1 MGDLQTV
8 YHAIKVLGAPP
19 EQVPDR
25 YETIFSEEESV
36 FAAISQSFKGYEPL
50 IFAEVA
56 VSGPVFSINFLA
68 MGSAKIR
75 IAILSPPN
83 R

>member
-25 YETIFSEEESV
+25 YETIFPEEESI
-36 FAAISQSFKGYEPL
+36 FAAISQSLKGSEPL

-56 VSGPVFSINFLA
+56 VSVKKPTQANLIVKKFVNFHNHIY
-68 MGSAKIR
+68 GS
-75 IAILSPPN
+75 SD
-83 R
+83 